1 MMKITGEDWA
11 VVEAYMSDIHPTIR
25 FTILNAVMN
34 NERAFLDV
42 SADITSDALVCAAYR
57 DWEFTELRRK
67 LNLKANK
74 QEE

>member
-1 MMKITGEDWA
+1 MKITGEDWA

-34 NERAFLDV
+34 NEKSFLEV
-42 SADITSDALVCAAYR
+42 SADIVSDAIVYAAYR

-67 LNLKANK
+67 LNLRPNK
-74 QEE
+74 QEG

>member
-34 NERAFLDV
+34 NESAFLDV
-42 SADITSDALVCAAYR
+42 SADIASEALVYAAYR
-57 DWEFTELRRK
+57 DWEFTEICK